1 MADHIFKKA
10 SKDDIKV
17 HINKNESHQTKALIN
32 PFDPSNVTIKL
43 NSNRRRWTHVFP
55 LGPTG
60 IFMQQHHY
68 QAIPQNSDGSTLKPS
83 SFDQVDFGSV
93 KPDESIYKRSLK
105 SRLSLDVAIK
115 KSSFVD
121 HFDPHQKTRSLMTDN
136 SSLWAWGAT
145 GELEWTHA
153 ITTGVDW
160 YVLLIKI

>member
-1 MADHIFKKA
+1 MIWFNAYLCIADYKFKKA

-17 HINKNESHQTKALIN
+17 HSYNNESHRTKALIN

-68 QAIPQNSDGSTLKPS
+68 QAIPQHNDVSTLKRS

-93 KPDESIYKRSLK
+93 KSDEPIYKRSSK
-105 SRLSLDVAIK
+105 SRSNLDVVNK

-121 HFDPHQKTRSLMTDN
+121 HFESHQKTRSLMTDN

-145 GELEWTHA
+145 GTFRF
-153 ITTGVDW
+153 
-160 YVLLIKI
+160 